1 MRKGG
6 VGGGKTITGLHFE
19 NKVNLL
25 SKIADIYGY
34 EVKGNEIYFEGELLA
49 YSYPKHELYS
59 KFLAPNG
66 INYKN
71 LVSKKYLPD
80 EALYVP
86 SQNTFYIIE
95 MKFQNV
101 GGSVDE
107 KLQTCDF
114 KRKIYLK
121 LLSNLKLN
129 VEYMFVLSD
138 YFNKSSFDDA
148 FEYIR
153 SVGCSYHFDELPLS
167 QIGLPMP
174 SVKQQQPVPVNVFVK
189 D

>member
-1 MRKGG
+1 MKKGG

-19 NKVNLL
+19 HKVNLIT
-25 SKIADIYGY
+25 KIADIPGY
-34 EVKGNEIYFEGELLA
+34 EVKGNAIYFEGKLLA
-49 YSYPKHELYS
+49 YSYPKYDLYN
-59 KFLAPNG
+59 KFLAENG
-66 INYKN
+66 IDYKDF
-71 LVSKKYLPD
+71 VSKKYLPD

-86 SQNTFYIIE
+86 SQQTFYIVE

-121 LLSNLKLN
+121 LFSKLKLN

-138 YFNKSSFDDA
+138 YFNKPSFDDA

-153 SVGCSYHFDELPLS
+153 SVGCSYHFDELPLA
-167 QIGLPMP
+167 QIGFPMP
-174 SVKQQQPVPVNVFVK
+174 TVSPDQHVPSDVAVTS
-189 D
+189 